1 MSEIQAEG
9 VDPAVR
15 APRVSV
21 VVPAFNNAEFIEET
35 LESILAQT
43 YDDFELIVADH
54 SSTDDT
60 WKLIQRFATDPRV
73 RLTVTEAGG
82 GAKRNWNQV
91 TSMARGELLK
101 LVCGDDLLYPDSLER
116 QVAALD
122 AAGEG
127 VVMVASSRD
136 VINSRGRVVLRNLG
150 LKGEST
156 RLPGLVAIR
165 RSVLAGANIFGEP
178 CCVLFRTAAL
188 AAIGGWQGE
197 HDYHIDQLTYARVLM
212 HGDLVTAPGPLA
224 AFRLNAGQWSVRL
237 ARVQASSAREVHG
250 LLAAEAPGLLSARD
264 IRVANAR
271 ARLRSVQRRIA
282 YLFLV

>member
-1 MSEIQAEG
+1 MSGI
-9 VDPAVR
+9 R
-15 APRVSV
+15 ADSADTAAHTPRVSV

-60 WKLIQRFATDPRV
+60 WKLIQRFGAGPRV
-73 RLTVTEAGG
+73 RLAQTEAGG
-82 GAKRNWNQV
+82 GARRNWNRV
-91 TSMARGELLK
+91 TSLARGELVK
-101 LVCGDDLLYPDSLER
+101 LVCGDDLLYPEILER

-122 AAGEG
+122 AAGDG

-136 VINSRGRVVLRNLG
+136 VIDARGRVVLRNLG
-150 LKGEST
+150 LKGVSE
-156 RLPGLVAIR
+156 RVPGLTAVR

-178 CCVLFRTAAL
+178 CCVLLRAAAL
-188 AAIGGWQGE
+188 GAIGGWQGE

-212 HGDLVTAPGPLA
+212 SGDLVTTPGPLA

-237 ARVQASSAREVHG
+237 ARVQASSARQVHS

-271 ARLRSVQRRIA
+271 ARLRSIQRRLA
-282 YLFLV
+282 YRFLF